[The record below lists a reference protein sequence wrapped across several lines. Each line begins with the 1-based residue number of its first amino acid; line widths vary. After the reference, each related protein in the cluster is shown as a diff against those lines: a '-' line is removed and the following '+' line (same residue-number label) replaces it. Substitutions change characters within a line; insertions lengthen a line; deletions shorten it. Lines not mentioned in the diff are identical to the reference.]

1 MQKQRH
7 APEWKSKDRYEA
19 GGQRWTVWIS
29 MRYTNGLGKRKQSI
43 ERELKRIKWNDQI
56 KGADADVAAAVS
68 GVQRIFVPSA
78 WN

>member
-1 MQKQRH
+1 
-7 APEWKSKDRYEA
+7 
-19 GGQRWTVWIS
+19 
-29 MRYTNGLGKRKQSI
+29 MRYTNGSGKRKQSI

-68 GVQRIFVPSA
+68 GVQRFFVPLA